1 MGRMDFG
8 VCSQATPVPS
18 KRRMWEGVQP
28 MVDWMCV
35 CVYVCRLP
43 AVFVHDLNQCLENTL
58 LLSMRYQLFI

>member
-35 CVYVCRLP
+35 CVCVVKGTKRAVWIVCISSGYVVKGMKRG
-43 AVFVHDLNQCLENTL
+43 A
-58 LLSMRYQLFI
+58 